1 MSNNEVNTYLEN
13 LEHPLKTEVLQLRDY
28 IKTDFPA
35 LTEIIK
41 WNAPSYQH
49 NDIDFLTF
57 NLAKPNDIKLILHRG
72 AKNQEIIPTKWIE
85 DQSGLLKWASND
97 RAIIT
102 FTTLADITNQRENLK
117 SIIQAWINKL

>member
-1 MSNNEVNTYLEN
+1 MSNNEVNTFLDN
-13 LEHPLKTEVLQLRDY
+13 LEHPLKADVLQLREY
-28 IKTDFPA
+28 IKADFPN

-72 AKNQEIIPTKWIE
+72 AKNKEMPSTKLID
-85 DQSGLLKWASND
+85 DQSGLLQWAAND
-97 RAIIT
+97 RAVIT

-117 SIIQAWINKL
+117 KVIQNWMNKL

>member
-1 MSNNEVNTYLEN
+1 MSNNEVNTYLDK
-13 LEHPLKTEVLQLRDY
+13 LEHPLKTEVLQLHDY

-41 WNAPSYQH
+41 WNAPNFQH
-49 NDIDFLTF
+49 DDIDFLTF

-72 AKNQEIIPTKWIE
+72 AKKQEMPSTKLID

-102 FTTLADITNQRENLK
+102 FTTLANIKSQRENLK
-117 SIIQAWINKL
+117 SIIQNWIDKL